1 MITLWISTL
10 EILIQDRFWYLLI
23 SFLFITWAFLII
35 TKFIVS
41 LSAAYTNE
49 QHIQTRGNDIQSIEQ
64 NEEKREVITRHGAA
78 PSS

>member
-41 LSAAYTNE
+41 LPDAYTNE